1 MARVNIGVNPSFL
14 SDQHLIAESVE
25 ITMITGS
32 LRKNSYQV
40 KSPIPE
46 TFALGKG
53 HINFFKDKLLY
64 LSLRLDE
71 VNKELTRRD
80 IRNSTKIQLTEFPVE
95 LVWGWTPTRP
105 ASKILRERIKER
117 LLNPLKAR
125 PNFHRYYKNPI
136 ENMED
141 FADRMLNSNLYFV

>member
-1 MARVNIGVNPSFL
+1 MARVNIGVQPKFL

-25 ITMITGS
+25 ITMITGG
-32 LRKNSYQV
+32 LRKNGYQI

-71 VNKELTRRD
+71 VNRELTRRG

-95 LVWGWTPTRP
+95 LVWGWTPTLS
-105 ASKILRERIKER
+105 ASDILRDRIKER

-125 PNFHRYYKNPI
+125 PNFHRYYKKPI
-136 ENMED
+136 ENMEA
-141 FADRMLNSNLYFV
+141 FANKMLNSKLYFV

>member
-1 MARVNIGVNPSFL
+1 MARVNVGIQPQLL

-25 ITMITGS
+25 ITMITGN
-32 LRKNSYQV
+32 LRKNGYQI

-46 TFALGKG
+46 IFSLGKG

-71 VNKELTRRD
+71 VNRELTRRE
-80 IRNSTKIQLTEFPVE
+80 IKNSTKIQLTEFPVE
-95 LVWGWTPTRP
+95 LIWGWTPTLF
-105 ASKILRERIKER
+105 ASDILRERIVER
-117 LLNPLKAR
+117 LKNPLKAK
-125 PNFHRYYKNPI
+125 PGFHKYYKKPI

-141 FADRMLNSNLYFV
+141 FCNKILNSNLYFV